1 MRIIIIFK
9 IIYFTIIKYI
19 FNQKQKN
26 DDFKIIIKI
35 IDIYII
41 RISIKKIYNQDLQFL
56 FLKFN
61 FSICFILHILLVS

>member
-61 FSICFILHILLVS
+61 FSIFFILQIP

>member
-41 RISIKKIYNQDLQFL
+41 RISIKKIYNQDFQFL

-61 FSICFILHILLVS
+61 FSIFFILQIP